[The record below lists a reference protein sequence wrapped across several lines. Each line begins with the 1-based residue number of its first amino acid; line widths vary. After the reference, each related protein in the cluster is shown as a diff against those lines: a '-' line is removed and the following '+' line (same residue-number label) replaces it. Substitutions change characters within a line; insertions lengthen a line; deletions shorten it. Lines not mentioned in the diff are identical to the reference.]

1 MELIPRPKTKFIK
14 VKCKCKNEQIIFGNA
29 ASQVKCLVCD
39 EVLAEPKGGMAD
51 VKAKVLEVLE

>member
-29 ASQVKCLVCD
+29 ASRVTCLVCD
-39 EVLAEPKGGMAD
+39 EVLAEPRGGMAD